1 MSDGE
6 DVDGQKQHK
15 AISYVVVGINS
26 ISESKKLFK
35 FLRANGY
42 SDVSLFHEFPEGKDS
57 SDTPISTLHQT
68 AAGSSTPL
76 NELYKSFNGTL
87 EELFSNNGTTGK
99 NTALKPISTSFCCA
113 LCGQTRPMVEART
126 TAKSKDQNIVL
137 LSCLLMENDIELDTA
152 INVYKETH
160 SVFKRICQLHFIRAA
175 SFIGREIKEMWGK
188 FPLHGLH
195 YVPPSIVQVFLA
207 HIQIFGDCID
217 EKVVLET
224 HDVTRFFNESFARYY
239 GADGWNVEE
248 MDVVAR
254 KYRKRK
260 QSSPLSDDL
269 NETTSSKPKINASSS
284 DDHRVSPLWIEPK
297 KEPRDEDQGIL
308 ATDLLEQSM
317 PSPSSAATFESN
329 TSVKD
334 CRQGSATS
342 EKDRKKS
349 RSRDKKEATVPVTIN
364 PTKITQEQYS
374 CMDALADKK
383 FRERFRMSRSTF
395 KKLCDALDPL
405 LEKRCH
411 NTTRSSTTIKVGTA
425 LEVLAGNGNALKGLS
440 LMGTSVTEIFGNV
453 LDALLEWSGTVIQW
467 PGEEERE
474 RIRENFFESTSMPG
488 IVGCLDG
495 TIIGTQSS
503 SDTSSKGSRALNV
516 AVVVDDNKLF
526 RWVLAKYRA
535 EVADDLVFKRS
546 LLYEQLKEG
555 VKEGRLIGDD
565 AYEKETFLVTPS
577 TEKDKYRANAL
588 REAHKIVEEAIASWK
603 WQFPI
608 LTSDITSPKVA
619 RIIVGSAALYNLT
632 RLEGEPE
639 FTADNEEMDVSERC
653 IDVL

>member
-1 MSDGE
+1 MWYNCQSA
-6 DVDGQKQHK
+6 V
-15 AISYVVVGINS
+15 
-26 ISESKKLFK
+26 
-35 FLRANGY
+35 ANH
-42 SDVSLFHEFPEGKDS
+42 DNF
-57 SDTPISTLHQT
+57 
-68 AAGSSTPL
+68 
-76 NELYKSFNGTL
+76 
-87 EELFSNNGTTGK
+87 
-99 NTALKPISTSFCCA
+99 KPISFGEIILSLDKFA
-113 LCGQTRPMVEART
+113 VE
-126 TAKSKDQNIVL
+126 
-137 LSCLLMENDIELDTA
+137 
-152 INVYKETH
+152 
-160 SVFKRICQLHFIRAA
+160 
-175 SFIGREIKEMWGK
+175 G
-188 FPLHGLH
+188 
-195 YVPPSIVQVFLA
+195 
-207 HIQIFGDCID
+207 CI
-217 EKVVLET
+217 
-224 HDVTRFFNESFARYY
+224 
-239 GADGWNVEE
+239 
-248 MDVVAR
+248 
-254 KYRKRK
+254 
-260 QSSPLSDDL
+260 P
-269 NETTSSKPKINASSS
+269 
-284 DDHRVSPLWIEPK
+284 DHRVSPLWIEPK

-342 EKDRKKS
+342 GKDRKKS
-349 RSRDKKEATVPVTIN
+349 RSRDKKEATVLVTIN

-474 RIRENFFESTSMPG
+474 RIRE
-488 IVGCLDG
+488 
-495 TIIGTQSS
+495 
-503 SDTSSKGSRALNV
+503 K
-516 AVVVDDNKLF
+516 
-526 RWVLAKYRA
+526 
-535 EVADDLVFKRS
+535 LVFKRS

-555 VKEGRLIGDD
+555 VKEGHLIGDD